1 MDVLAKPLADGSV
14 ALSFINVSD
23 TNACDNVSVNLDL
36 IRKFLGN
43 VLEGATEFE
52 VTNLWT
58 KETVKNVGK
67 VFGAIDLAPCDN
79 VTIKISPAK

>member
-1 MDVLAKPLADGSV
+1 M
-14 ALSFINVSD
+14 
-23 TNACDNVSVNLDL
+23 NLDL